1 MSLLILFAGVS
12 LTPLFG
18 QTMTITGIVTS
29 SVDEQA
35 PLSGATV
42 QLGGT
47 STGTITDENGNYT
60 ITVPSDART
69 LVFSFAGMK
78 RVEEEINSRTI
89 INAAMVPEIV
99 GLDEVVIT
107 TGYNIKR
114 SPRSTSSLTQFLD
127 GEQVNVARQTNIN
140 SALAGKVS
148 GIQLRGQSSII
159 LDRTGSIRLRGDG
172 GFGIGNSLI
181 YVVDGTVQPNSADII
196 PDDIE
201 DISVLSGPAASAIL
215 GSQGAN
221 GAIIIT
227 TKNGRP
233 VGNRDMEVEVNL
245 GVGTSSV
252 YLLPEYQNKYAGGFG
267 EMEQYIWTDGHP
279 VEWQSLNGK
288 YYYNY
293 ASTESWGEKMEGQE
307 YIPWYAWYPG
317 SKYSGT
323 TTSLN
328 PQPDNVRD
336 FYERGWT
343 FNNNIAFS
351 KAGEAYNIRAFIG
364 NNSGNGNLPGS
375 SSSKSNFSIK
385 ASYNLG
391 KKLTFAANVNYSI
404 TNINGEFNDW
414 INNQSTGFLNSFFQ
428 RNLDMNIMRELRGLR
443 TPDGIY
449 ASWNHGD
456 PMNYDPDDPKNFYAA
471 IDFFN
476 PYTFFDNILLP
487 SHSDHLFGD
496 ISLNYKIIEGLS
508 AKITYRRHQNS
519 SWREEKY
526 STDLNESQLYI
537 TEYWSN
543 PKVKGYYSTHT
554 SYANRENFEG
564 LISFNK
570 TYGDI
575 NINADAGFD
584 FFQAISKGNGS
595 NTVNGLSVPN
605 LYTIENSVD
614 QPYISS
620 IRTNEKYRALFL
632 RGDVGFRNYL
642 FGEFTLRNDWYSTL
656 PPSNNA
662 VFSKSFGLAWVFSDL
677 LELSFLDYGKLR
689 VSWGEIPTA
698 IPVYTYPGPGYS
710 YSLYKWEGNSI
721 TGTPDIVVVN
731 TIHGAVKT
739 QMEVGLDVRFLSNR
753 IQMAATYWDG
763 TEKDIPYPVTIAGYS
778 GYTTKYMNTGEI
790 DKKGLDFSI
799 QVRAVTKQN
808 LSYDIN
814 AVFSYL
820 IKNEVVKI
828 SDYASEFVV
837 EGVAERDW
845 WSDAPSISQI
855 EGQAWGTLKGKG
867 MKMWEGK
874 PVLNEDG
881 RYADTTKYFGSVL
894 PEFTGGFQNTFKV
907 FKRITITANLD
918 YQIGGKYFSFSDM
931 AGSWSGLLEKT
942 AGTNDLG
949 NPIRDPVDN
958 KDDPDLPYVSGDDA
972 TPETGGVHIS
982 GVNEDHE
989 PVDYYIDAY
998 AYFNIYTTAKGD
1010 IYDPHV
1016 FDLTYIKLR
1025 ELSIGYDIPLEKM
1038 INFGNHIQDINISI
1052 WALNLWLIYAKN
1064 RAFDPSEIP
1073 RPGGEWAQF
1082 PGNRSF
1088 GINIKVRF

>member
-1 MSLLILFAGVS
+1 MVLFAGIG
-12 LTPLFG
+12 LAPLFG

-29 SVDEQA
+29 SVDEQR

-42 QLGGT
+42 QLRGT
-47 STGTITDENGNYT
+47 NTASITGVSGNYT
-60 ITVPSDART
+60 ITVPSDAKT

-78 RVEEEINSRTI
+78 RVEEEINARTI
-89 INAAMVPEIV
+89 INVVMVPEIV
-99 GLDEVVIT
+99 YLDEVVIT

-114 SPRSTSSLTQFLD
+114 SPRSTASLTQVVD
-127 GEQVNVARQTNIN
+127 GEQVNAVRQTNIN
-140 SALAGKVS
+140 NALAGKVS
-148 GIQLRGQSSII
+148 GIQLRGQPGII

-172 GFGIGNSLI
+172 GFGTGNSVQ

-196 PDDIE
+196 LDDVE

-227 TKNGRP
+227 TKKGKP
-233 VGNRDMEVEVNL
+233 LGNRDMEVEVNL
-245 GVGTSSV
+245 GVMTSSV
-252 YLLPEYQNKYAGGFG
+252 YLLPEYQNEYAGGI
-267 EMEQYIWTDGHP
+267 EELTQYQWDADNHP
-279 VEWQSLNGK
+279 VEWQSLDGK
-288 YYYNY
+288 LYHDY
-293 ASTESWGEKMEGQE
+293 STTQSWGPKMEGQE

-317 SKYSGT
+317 SKYTGT
-323 TTSLN
+323 TASLN

-351 KAGEAYNIRAFIG
+351 KAGDAYNIRALIG
-364 NNSGNGNLPGS
+364 NTSVQGNLPGS
-375 SSSKSNFSIK
+375 SLRKTNFSIK
-385 ASYNLG
+385 ASYDLG
-391 KKLTFAANVNYSI
+391 KKLTFAANVNYFV
-404 TNINGEFNDW
+404 THINGEFNDW
-414 INNQSTGFLNSFFQ
+414 INNQSTGFLNTFFH
-428 RNLDMNIMRELRGLR
+428 RNVDMNIMRELRGLH

-456 PMNYDPDDPKNFYAA
+456 PMNYDPDNPKNFYAA
-471 IDFFN
+471 NECFN
-476 PYTFFDNILLP
+476 NYTFFDNIQLP
-487 SHSDHLFGD
+487 SELNHLFGNV
-496 ISLNYKIIEGLS
+496 SLTYKIIEGLS
-508 AKITYRRHQNS
+508 AKITYRRQQNN

-526 STDLNESQLYI
+526 STDLYESQLNI
-537 TEYWSN
+537 AEFWSN

-554 SYANRENFEG
+554 SYAYRENFEG

-570 TYGDI
+570 TYKEI
-575 NINADAGFD
+575 TINADAGID
-584 FFQAISKGNGS
+584 FFQAVSKGNGS
-595 NTVNGLSVPN
+595 NTVNGLVIPN

-614 QPYISS
+614 QPLILN

-642 FGEFTLRNDWYSTL
+642 FAEFTLRNDWYSTL

-662 VFSKSFGLAWVFSDL
+662 VFSKSFGLALVFSDL

-698 IPVYTYPGPGYS
+698 IPVYIYPGPGYS
-710 YSLYKWEGNSI
+710 YSLYKWEGNLMTS
-721 TGTPDIVVVN
+721 TPNLLVEN

-739 QMEVGLDVRFLSNR
+739 QMEVGLDARFLGNR
-753 IQMAATYWDG
+753 IQLSATYWDG

-778 GYTTKYMNTGEI
+778 GFTTRYMNTGEI
-790 DKKGLDFSI
+790 DNKGLDFSLLA
-799 QVRAVTKQN
+799 RAVTKRN

-820 IKNEVVKI
+820 IKNEVVNI
-828 SDYASEFVV
+828 SDDESGFVA
-837 EGVAERDW
+837 EGVAEVDW
-845 WSDAPSISQI
+845 WSQAPAISHI
-855 EGQAWGTLKGKG
+855 EGQPWGMLRGKG

-874 PVLNEDG
+874 PVLNDNG
-881 RYADTTKYFGSVL
+881 TYADTIKNFGSVL
-894 PEFTGGFQNTFKV
+894 PKITGGFQNTFKI
-907 FKRITITANLD
+907 FRRFTITANLD
-918 YQIGGKYFSFSDM
+918 YQIGGKYFSLSDW
-931 AGSWSGLLEKT
+931 AGSWAGVLAKT

-949 NPIRDPVDN
+949 NPIRDPVDKN
-958 KDDPDLPYVSGDDA
+958 DPDLLYVEGDNT

-989 PVDYYIDAY
+989 PVDYYIDAL
-998 AYFNIYTTAKGD
+998 AYFNDYTSWGG
-1010 IYDPHV
+1010 IYDPNV

-1025 ELSIGYDIPLEKM
+1025 ELNIGYDIPVEKM
-1038 INFGNHIQDINISI
+1038 ATLGNYIQGINISI
-1052 WALNLWLIYAKN
+1052 SALNLWLIYAKN
-1064 RAFDPSEIP
+1064 RAFDPSEIS
-1073 RPGGEWAQF
+1073 RPGGEWSQF
-1082 PGNRSF
+1082 PGTRSF